1 MQHMKDFCGRGIA
14 VLLVAALL
22 APVAG
27 AEVNRSELAGMQMA
41 QAASAAASQD
51 VQEEAKAALPDTPA
65 PQEPAPAA
73 QNPAPA
79 APEAPQTQQD
89 QQGQQQPGETPKK
102 PLGTAA
108 SPYEKTLG
116 VPASRPAGAVIA
128 PAKQRRVRTLW
139 ISVAAVVGAGIAVGT
154 VVGLSKASS
163 ARP

>member
-1 MQHMKDFCGRGIA
+1 MQHVKDFCGRCIA
-14 VLLVAALL
+14 AVLVAALL

-27 AEVNRSELAGMQMA
+27 AEVSRSEIAGAQMA
-41 QAASAAASQD
+41 QAASEAASEGLQ
-51 VQEEAKAALPDTPA
+51 QEARAALPDTPT

-73 QNPAPA
+73 QSLAPA
-79 APEAPQTQQD
+79 APQD
-89 QQGQQQPGETPKK
+89 QQSQQQPGETPKK

-154 VVGLSKASS
+154 VVGLSKASP